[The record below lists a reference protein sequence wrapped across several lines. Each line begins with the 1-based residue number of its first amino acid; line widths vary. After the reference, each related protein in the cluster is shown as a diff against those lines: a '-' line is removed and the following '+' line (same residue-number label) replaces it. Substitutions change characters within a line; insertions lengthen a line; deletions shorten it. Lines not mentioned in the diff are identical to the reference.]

1 MKTAAEMLDR
11 MEALCRK
18 MAAQF
23 SEANSKYNQ
32 APYLGSTLVYID
44 AASYREDCAIVSE
57 LPEPVDPDTLKARQ
71 IIGDEYGST
80 RMADGSLSHGE
91 GPARVE
97 AIKAGKGDEY
107 WEMRVVKAALRRAR
121 DEGVK

>member
-1 MKTAAEMLDR
+1 MMEDDMKTAAEMLDR

-44 AASYREDCAIVSE
+44 AASYREACAIVSE
-57 LPEPVDPDTLKARQ
+57 LPEPVDPDILVARQ
-71 IIGDEYGST
+71 ILADSLEGTNTAPDRQRYLDGLNDNWFAT
-80 RMADGSLSHGE
+80 RA
-91 GPARVE
+91 
-97 AIKAGKGDEY
+97 
-107 WEMRVVKAALRRAR
+107 VVTALRRAR
-121 DEGVK
+121 EEGVK